1 MKNLNIKIIFQMM
14 GLLLLF
20 NGSFMFIS
28 SGIGFFYKDGSSQGI
43 LFAGL
48 ITIAIGLLFRFTTK
62 GFKKEVKKRE
72 GYLIVTLGWVFMSL
86 SGTLPYLL
94 TESIPTFTNAFFETM
109 SGYTTTGAS
118 ILDDIESMPEGILF
132 WRSTTHWIGG
142 MGIIVL
148 TIAVL
153 PLLGIGGMQL
163 FAAEAPGPS
172 ADKLHPRITDTAKR
186 LWYIYF
192 GLTIAETLFLKLAGM
207 SVFDAA
213 NHAMST
219 LSTGGFSTKNSSVAY
234 WNDNPTIQYI
244 ITFFMIVAGTNFVLS
259 YFAFKGKF
267 KKIIQD
273 EELKIYIINT
283 IVISIIVALVVYFS
297 VNVSLVATDTQV
309 IAHPMVLGQF
319 ESAFRHALFQVVSV
333 ITTTGFVSADFT
345 IWTPF
350 LTMVFFFLMFF
361 GASAGSTSGGV
372 KFVRHIIMIK
382 NGFLEF
388 KRSIHPNAIIR
399 VRYNNKS
406 VSRDIVF
413 NIIAFF
419 ILYLIMFVLGA
430 LVFSMLGLD
439 FTSAIGGSISSLG
452 NVGPA
457 FGSLSPVNNYNSL
470 PDLGKW
476 WSAFLMLLGRLEL
489 FTVLILFTP
498 YFWKTNRF

>member
-1 MKNLNIKIIFQMM
+1 MKKLNVKIIFQMM
-14 GLLLLF
+14 GFLLIF

-28 SGIGFFYKDGSSQGI
+28 AIISLFYNDGATRGIF
-43 LFAGL
+43 FAGVV
-48 ITIAIGLLFRFTTK
+48 TIIVGLLFRFATK
-62 GFKKEVKKRE
+62 GFKKVVKKRE
-72 GYLIVTLGWVFMSL
+72 GYIVVTLGWILMSL
-86 SGTLPYLL
+86 SGTLPYLF
-94 TESIPTFTNAFFETM
+94 TDSIPVFTNAFFETI

-118 ILDDIESMPEGILF
+118 ILNDIESMPKGILF

-186 LWYIYF
+186 LWYIYC
-192 GLTIAETLFLKLAGM
+192 GLTVTEALLLKLAGM
-207 SVFDAA
+207 GMFDAA

-219 LSTGGFSTKNSSVAY
+219 LSTGGFSTKNASIAHY
-234 WNDNPTIQYI
+234 NGQPLIQYI
-244 ITFFMIVAGTNFVLS
+244 IVLFMFLAGVNFVLS

-267 KKIIQD
+267 KKVYKD
-273 EELKIYIINT
+273 EEFITYFFNIIG
-283 IVISIIVALVVYFS
+283 ISIIVALVVYFNADIS
-297 VNVSLVATDTQV
+297 KVPTETQL
-309 IAHPMVLGQF
+309 IAHPMVNGEM
-319 ESAFRHALFQVVSV
+319 ESAFRHGLFQVVAI

-350 LTMVFFFLMFF
+350 LTILFFILMFF
-361 GASAGSTSGGV
+361 GASAGSTAGGV

-382 NGFLEF
+382 NGYLEF
-388 KRSIHPNAIIR
+388 KKSLHPNAIIP
-399 VRYNNKS
+399 VRFNNKTIS
-406 VSRDIVF
+406 ENIVF
-413 NIIAFF
+413 NIMAF
-419 ILYLIMFVLGA
+419 IVLYLIVFAIGSLG
-430 LVFSMLGLD
+430 FGILGLD
-439 FTSAIGGSISSLG
+439 YMTAVGGSASSLG

-457 FGSLSPVNNYNSL
+457 FGMISPVNNYDIL
-470 PDLGKW
+470 PNAGKW

-498 YFWKTNRF
+498 YFWKNN